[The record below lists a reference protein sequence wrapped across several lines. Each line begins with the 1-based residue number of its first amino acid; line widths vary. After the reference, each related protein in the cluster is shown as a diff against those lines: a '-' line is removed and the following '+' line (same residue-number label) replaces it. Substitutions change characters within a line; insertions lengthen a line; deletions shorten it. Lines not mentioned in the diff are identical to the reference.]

1 MAPSAV
7 EAQAATEIPVL
18 PGKAASAA
26 KPWLKSTGI
35 LDQFEHI
42 ELTPVI
48 GREYPKA
55 DVAAWLQAPN
65 SDELIKEL
73 SLTSRLPA
81 LKITQFRQADYGSL
95 AARRR
100 LLPRPGQL
108 DRRPPEAAG
117 QQVGSALWQATDIRS
132 AHPPHPEQ

>member
-7 EAQAATEIPVL
+7 EAQAATEIPIL
-18 PGKAASAA
+18 PGKATPAAA
-26 KPWLKSTGI
+26 KPWLKSTGA

-73 SLTSRLPA
+73 ALTSKFAA
-81 LKITQFRQADYGSL
+81 LT
-95 AARRR
+95 
-100 LLPRPGQL
+100 
-108 DRRPPEAAG
+108 
-117 QQVGSALWQATDIRS
+117 
-132 AHPPHPEQ
+132 

>member
-7 EAQAATEIPVL
+7 EAQVATEIPIH
-18 PGKAASAA
+18 PGKAAAA
-26 KPWLKSTGI
+26 ATKPWVKATGA
-35 LDQFEHI
+35 LDQFEHV

-73 SLTSRLPA
+73 ALTS
-81 LKITQFRQADYGSL
+81 KF
-95 AARRR
+95 
-100 LLPRPGQL
+100 
-108 DRRPPEAAG
+108 
-117 QQVGSALWQATDIRS
+117 SALT
-132 AHPPHPEQ
+132 

>member
-7 EAQAATEIPVL
+7 EAQVASEIPVL
-18 PGKAASAA
+18 PGKPVSVGS

-73 SLTSRLPA
+73 ALTSKP
-81 LKITQFRQADYGSL
+81 SL
-95 AARRR
+95 IEISTH
-100 LLPRPGQL
+100 GY
-108 DRRPPEAAG
+108 
-117 QQVGSALWQATDIRS
+117 
-132 AHPPHPEQ
+132 

>member
-18 PGKAASAA
+18 PGKAVATA
-26 KPWLKSTGI
+26 KPWLKSTGV

-73 SLTSRLPA
+73 ALTSKLPPA
-81 LKITQFRQADYGSL
+81 KL
-95 AARRR
+95 
-100 LLPRPGQL
+100 
-108 DRRPPEAAG
+108 
-117 QQVGSALWQATDIRS
+117 
-132 AHPPHPEQ
+132 

>member
-7 EAQAATEIPVL
+7 EAQAATEIPIL
-18 PGKAASAA
+18 PGKATPAAA
-26 KPWLKSTGI
+26 KPWLKSTRA

-73 SLTSRLPA
+73 ALTSKFAA
-81 LKITQFRQADYGSL
+81 LT
-95 AARRR
+95 
-100 LLPRPGQL
+100 
-108 DRRPPEAAG
+108 
-117 QQVGSALWQATDIRS
+117 
-132 AHPPHPEQ
+132 